1 MKQLFFSIALAMTGV
16 SYAQWKT
23 EYYVDDFG
31 EPTEDTFEYF
41 DAIGVFSNSATTNS
55 ECGYFIKHD
64 RDQEIYSIS
73 IYPYNRSSKESWVG
87 STFQNVKLK
96 RPEGDVLTLNSF
108 CYKKGRVIFSKEDYP
123 LFKDAI
129 SEPGQYTFLLR
140 YIGKYSESKYM
151 FDFTI
156 D

>member
-64 RDQEIYSIS
+64 RNQEIYSIS

-87 STFQNVKLK
+87 STFQDVKLK
-96 RPEGDVLTLNSF
+96 DL
-108 CYKKGRVIFSKEDYP
+108 KEKCLP
-123 LFKDAI
+123 STHSVTRKVW
-129 SEPGQYTFLLR
+129 
-140 YIGKYSESKYM
+140 
-151 FDFTI
+151 
-156 D
+156 